1 MFMSQFSTWYFCGM
15 NSLMGGVGRMGT
27 RWVLLGALGDAGQAF
42 GVWQVVLTLRTDGS
56 GGMKL
61 PS

>member
-1 MFMSQFSTWYFCGM
+1 M

-27 RWVLLGALGDAGQAF
+27 RWVLLGGLGEVGQAL

>member
-1 MFMSQFSTWYFCGM
+1 M

-42 GVWQVVLTLRTDGS
+42 GVWQVVLALRTDGS

>member
-1 MFMSQFSTWYFCGM
+1 MSRFDTWYFWGM

-27 RWVLLGALGDAGQAF
+27 RWVLLGGLGEAGQAL
-42 GVWQVVLTLRTDGS
+42 GEWQLVLALSSEGS

>member
-1 MFMSQFSTWYFCGM
+1 M

-27 RWVLLGALGDAGQAF
+27 RWVLLGGLGDAGQVLGA
-42 GVWQVVLTLRTDGS
+42 WQLVLAVRTDGS